1 MVKVVDDEQDAANA
15 ERHAAASAGLKLG
28 IVRLGRAGGK
38 VRHGTRVNFY
48 SAEIRA
54 SRRRDEKDLDQVP
67 GKGAR
72 SCATW
77 SASKDHDRSFCSWCA
92 VNNWRSFP

>member
-48 SAEIRA
+48 YVFSSRLRLERVVDGTRKIWTRFRGRA
-54 SRRRDEKDLDQVP
+54 RGVARP
-67 GKGAR
+67 GPRLKITTVHSVHGA
-72 SCATW
+72 
-77 SASKDHDRSFCSWCA
+77 
-92 VNNWRSFP
+92 P